1 MKKKHSTAK
10 QKTAALRLRTETLR
24 RLDDSELQ
32 TVAGGAGRIRIPI
45 GFEDDTTPI
54 YADIAG

>member
-1 MKKKHSTAK
+1 MEKKHSTAK

-32 TVAGGAGRIRIPI
+32 TVAGGAGRIHIPI

>member
-1 MKKKHSTAK
+1 MEKKHSTPK

-32 TVAGGAGRIRIPI
+32 TVAGGGFKIRIPI